1 MFFRILKNDL
11 RRKKIMNTVLLLF
24 VILSAMFASS
34 SVNNMVAVYGGI
46 DHFCKKADMSDYV
59 VVTLRTGGE
68 CPAEDAI
75 DEAPSIKENRRENVV
90 FFASKNITKNGKKY
104 TDFENPGLLTSID
117 NAKLN
122 YFNMRDE
129 EITEVPR
136 GHIYLGGLWADPSK
150 THIGDKIKVELEDV
164 SHEFIIDG
172 YMKDALF
179 GSPFMGNPRML
190 MNDEDEKM
198 YTENE
203 EISLSHTGS
212 INFIFTDD
220 LKALKKD
227 LSDLQ
232 GALFANDKATLMLT
246 YMLDMITASLLLIV
260 SICLIFISFAML
272 SFTIKFTLTEDFR
285 EIGVMKAVGI
295 KTNAIRVLYLIK
307 YFFIS
312 CFGAVIGYFL
322 SIPFGG
328 FLLKSVSQR
337 MVLGNDDNVLIGIV
351 SAVAVVIIIV
361 SFCYGC
367 TGSIKKLSPIDA
379 VRNGETGER
388 YRQKSVLK
396 LAKTKLPENLFLALN
411 DVMSKPKQYVSM
423 LVTFTLCLMLITML
437 ATTANTLMSDK
448 LLFLMG
454 TTESDVY
461 YSSTDK
467 IMDTMGSGDEEAL
480 NRIVED
486 IEKKLE
492 ENGIPGTVHQE
503 IMYTIPVEFGDEKA
517 QVVMQQCKD
526 TKTTD
531 YVYSE
536 GTPPIYENEVAFTQQ
551 ILDDLGASIG
561 DKVSLEINGEKKDY
575 IITAIF
581 SSFNQL
587 GKVGRLHQDVP
598 VKTSDAS
605 SAHAFQ
611 IDFDDDP
618 TDEVIAERIVKLK
631 DIFETEKIYDKAGF
645 VDISTNSATTI
656 NYAKNLVLVIAIIIA
671 ALVTVLMERSFISK
685 EAGEIALM
693 KAIGFKSRS
702 IRLQHTLRFVV
713 LMIFA
718 SLLSAVG
725 TIPFTKIIDDRIFA
739 VMGALTGVSYKIKPM
754 EVFIMYPLILSA
766 VVVISAFVTSLYAK
780 TIHADAIGNIE

>member
-11 RRKKIMNTVLLLF
+11 RRKKVMNIVLLLF
-24 VILSAMFASS
+24 VIMSAMFASS

-46 DHFCKKADMSDYV
+46 DYFCEKAGMSDYV
-59 VVTLRTGGE
+59 VLTLRTGGE
-68 CPAEDAI
+68 CPAEDVI
-75 DEAPSIKENRRENVV
+75 DKAASVKENRREDIIY
-90 FFASKNITKNGKKY
+90 FASKNITKDKKKY
-104 TDFENPGLLTSID
+104 TDFENPGLLTSLG

-129 EITEVPR
+129 KITEIPR

-150 THIGDKIKVELEDV
+150 TTIGDKITIEIEDV

-172 YMKDALF
+172 YTKDALF
-179 GSPFMGNPRML
+179 GSPFVGNPRML
-190 MNDEDEKM
+190 MNDEDADM
-198 YTENE
+198 YLENE
-203 EISLSHTGS
+203 EIKFSHTGS

-220 LKALKKD
+220 LKALKKE

-232 GALFANDKATLMLT
+232 GALFANEKSTLMLT
-246 YMLDMITASLLLIV
+246 YMLDMITAALLLIV
-260 SICLIFISFAML
+260 SVCLIFISFAML

-295 KTNAIRVLYLIK
+295 KTGAIRGLYLIK

-312 CFGAVIGYFL
+312 CAGAVIGYFL
-322 SIPFGG
+322 SVPFGT

-337 MVLGNDDNVLIGIV
+337 IVLGNDNNVLIGII

-379 VRNGETGER
+379 VRSGETGER
-388 YRQKSVLK
+388 YQQKSVLK
-396 LAKTKLPENLFLALN
+396 LSKTKLPENLFLALN
-411 DVMSKPKQYVSM
+411 DVMSKPRQYLSM
-423 LVTFTLCLMLITML
+423 LITFTVCLMLITML

-454 TTESDVY
+454 TTESDVF

-480 NRIVED
+480 NKVVDD
-486 IEKKLE
+486 IEKKLK
-492 ENGIPGTVHQE
+492 ENGMPGKVHVE
-503 IMYTIPVEFGDEKA
+503 LMYTIPVEFGDEKS

-536 GTPPIYENEVAFTQQ
+536 GTAPIYENEIAFTQK

-561 DKVSLEINGEKKDY
+561 DKVKLEINGEKKDY
-575 IITAIF
+575 LITATF

-587 GKVGRLHQDVP
+587 GNVGRLHQDVP
-598 VKTSDAS
+598 MKACDAS

-618 TDEVIAERIVKLK
+618 SDEVITERIEKLK
-631 DIFETEKIYDKAGF
+631 DIFETKKIYDKAGF

-656 NYAKNLVLVIAIIIA
+656 NYAKNMVLVIAIIIA

-685 EAGEIALM
+685 ETGEIALM

-702 IRLQHTLRFVV
+702 ISMQHTLRFVV

-718 SLLSAVG
+718 SILSAIV
-725 TIPFTKIIDDRIFA
+725 TIPFTKVIDDRIFA
-739 VMGALTGVSYKIKPM
+739 VMGALAGVTYKIKPM
-754 EVFIMYPLILSA
+754 EIFIMYPLILS
-766 VVVISAFVTSLYAK
+766 VVVVASAFVTSLYAK
-780 TIHADAIGNIE
+780 TIHADAMGNIE